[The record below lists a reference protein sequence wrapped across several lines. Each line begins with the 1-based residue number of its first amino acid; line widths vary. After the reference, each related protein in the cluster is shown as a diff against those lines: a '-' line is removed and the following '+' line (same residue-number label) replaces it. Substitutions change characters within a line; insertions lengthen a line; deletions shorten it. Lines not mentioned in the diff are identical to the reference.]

1 MKNLFDIKKENNL
14 NFILPLEYRFSKDE
28 NIAENILIV
37 IHLFY
42 ESRVEGYLK
51 YIENIPSNINILFTT
66 SNPVLQSCL
75 EMHMKR
81 LGKRYKIVEK
91 CNRGRD
97 ISGLLVACRNEI
109 LKYRYICFLH
119 DKKEKVEYLRK
130 DLNLLVNCL
139 WENMIGSSAYISNII
154 ETFERN
160 PELGVLMP
168 PEHVSENYSMLF
180 LNTWYLNFLNMQS
193 LAKEMN
199 LNCDLNAD
207 KKPISV
213 GTVFW
218 ARVDALKKLFEKEWK
233 YEDFAEEPLPDDG
246 TLSHA
251 VERCFA
257 YVAQD
262 AGYNTGI
269 VMTDRFAGER
279 MDYMQEVL
287 TEAFGLLD
295 GLFGI
300 STVNRMKNRKKLYL
314 DMLHFVS
321 GCSKLFIYGAGKLGK
336 QCLSILTLSSHEVN
350 AFIETTDDKQISQ
363 YCGLPVLPI
372 SDVLLDETCGI
383 IVAVSY
389 KYMDEI
395 IKKLKTEF
403 PQFNRIF
410 CFNYGW

>member
-218 ARVDALKKLFEKEWK
+218 ARVD
-233 YEDFAEEPLPDDG
+233 
-246 TLSHA
+246 
-251 VERCFA
+251 R
-257 YVAQD
+257 
-262 AGYNTGI
+262 
-269 VMTDRFAGER
+269 
-279 MDYMQEVL
+279 
-287 TEAFGLLD
+287 
-295 GLFGI
+295 
-300 STVNRMKNRKKLYL
+300 
-314 DMLHFVS
+314 
-321 GCSKLFIYGAGKLGK
+321 
-336 QCLSILTLSSHEVN
+336 
-350 AFIETTDDKQISQ
+350 
-363 YCGLPVLPI
+363 
-372 SDVLLDETCGI
+372 
-383 IVAVSY
+383 
-389 KYMDEI
+389 
-395 IKKLKTEF
+395 
-403 PQFNRIF
+403 
-410 CFNYGW
+410 

>member
-1 MKNLFDIKKENNL
+1 
-14 NFILPLEYRFSKDE
+14 
-28 NIAENILIV
+28 
-37 IHLFY
+37 
-42 ESRVEGYLK
+42 
-51 YIENIPSNINILFTT
+51 
-66 SNPVLQSCL
+66 
-75 EMHMKR
+75 
-81 LGKRYKIVEK
+81 
-91 CNRGRD
+91 
-97 ISGLLVACRNEI
+97 
-109 LKYRYICFLH
+109 
-119 DKKEKVEYLRK
+119 
-130 DLNLLVNCL
+130 
-139 WENMIGSSAYISNII
+139 MIGSSAYISNII

-279 MDYMQEVL
+279 MDYM
-287 TEAFGLLD
+287 
-295 GLFGI
+295 
-300 STVNRMKNRKKLYL
+300 M
-314 DMLHFVS
+314 
-321 GCSKLFIYGAGKLGK
+321 
-336 QCLSILTLSSHEVN
+336 
-350 AFIETTDDKQISQ
+350 
-363 YCGLPVLPI
+363 
-372 SDVLLDETCGI
+372 GI
-383 IVAVSY
+383 ICRRY
-389 KYMDEI
+389 
-395 IKKLKTEF
+395 
-403 PQFNRIF
+403 
-410 CFNYGW
+410 